1 MTIIRKVLNYLR
13 KLDNNMV
20 SAIVLT
26 NLILKYLLC
35 VFEQER
41 FIISGYTF
49 LIEIADIWTE
59 PSLWP
64 KFGHLWFFFFVIKST
79 SLLFLC
85 DYFDTLCNFWRSWY
99 SLLQEHKGLIK
110 VYEKLLKMDKTKAH
124 FPCLKIL
131 SLDSLNSLV
140 TT

>member
-1 MTIIRKVLNYLR
+1 MCALKIMTIIRKVLNYLR

-49 LIEIADIWTE
+49 LIEIADI
-59 PSLWP
+59 
-64 KFGHLWFFFFVIKST
+64 
-79 SLLFLC
+79 
-85 DYFDTLCNFWRSWY
+85 
-99 SLLQEHKGLIK
+99 
-110 VYEKLLKMDKTKAH
+110 
-124 FPCLKIL
+124 
-131 SLDSLNSLV
+131 
-140 TT
+140 